1 MMCIF
6 ICTSEDV
13 AIDPEEERAREMGT
27 SAHLL
32 STYYEAGTVLT
43 CFTYIITFG
52 IQNNALV
59 EDSTDL
65 T

>member
-1 MMCIF
+1 
-6 ICTSEDV
+6 
-13 AIDPEEERAREMGT
+13 MGT

-32 STYYEAGTVLT
+32 STYYKAGTVLN